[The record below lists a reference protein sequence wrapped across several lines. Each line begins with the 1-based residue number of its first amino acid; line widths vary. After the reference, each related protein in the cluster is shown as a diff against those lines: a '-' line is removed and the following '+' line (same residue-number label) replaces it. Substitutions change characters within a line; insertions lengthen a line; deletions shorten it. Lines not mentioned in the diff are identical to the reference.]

1 MVLEVGWRMCFWI
14 CVGRRHCLLL
24 RAAWRRAGT
33 PIESDAEYK
42 SALDVLHEEGFTDP
56 VRENYTR

>member
-1 MVLEVGWRMCFWI
+1 MCFWI